1 MERAYAMEEKHL
13 QSRDM
18 LNEKK
23 YSEMLEEA
31 EDIVIDAIAETM
43 DLYGV
48 TPSVGRLYAVLYFS
62 EDPMTLNQMG
72 KSLGMSKPSM
82 STGIHSLMDIE
93 MVQKVWRKGERKD
106 LYKAEKDFFIS
117 FISFFCKKWE
127 REIST
132 NLQAINKATTQLN
145 FLLENPDVPE
155 SIQEKAQKDI
165 QQLKDSTK
173 YYIWLEKLVQTF
185 RSGELFKLIEID
197 ED

>member
-1 MERAYAMEEKHL
+1 
-13 QSRDM
+13 M